1 VEQREITTLYRIWPF
16 VYATILLALIGWLN
30 FITADDRQYSSLTE
44 AFLAGQLDLLPRPG
58 SNWADTAPFDGHYYS
73 ALSPLPAVIFIPL
86 VWAGIFHQGIVTF
99 FGSLAVFFQ
108 CFRLA
113 RIFHYSY
120 DEGCWFALAFCF
132 GTSFVGVAAIA
143 TSNHL
148 THVLSVIF
156 LFLAINEYERR
167 SRLWLIGGLI
177 GLAIATRVPTGLN
190 IISFVLILCF
200 GVGTFREK
208 VIRLVKLLVPF
219 CAIAGVLAVY
229 NFARFQNPLESG
241 YSFQVNGFG
250 IPYSMWDVPGNTP
263 GPAVSLSNIPNHLW
277 IFLAGLPSFRGI
289 GTSILLISP
298 FLSYLLRVP
307 RWDLTNKLIAISI
320 LPVLLLDLAFRS
332 TGFEQMGYRF
342 SLDFFPFLFWLLM
355 RSRINLTGKF
365 RGLIFFATVID
376 LTLTFYHMATIS
388 LRRALDIVP

>member
-1 VEQREITTLYRIWPF
+1 MHRVWPF
-16 VYATILLALIGWLN
+16 IYAAILLTLIGCLN
-30 FITADDRQYSSLTE
+30 FITADDRQYKSLTE
-44 AFLAGQLDLLPRPG
+44 AFLAGQFDLLPRPG
-58 SNWADTAPFDGHYYS
+58 GNWADTAPFDGHYYS

-99 FGSLAVFFQ
+99 FGSLVVFFQ

-132 GTSFVGVAAIA
+132 GTSFVGVAALP

-148 THVLSVIF
+148 THVLSAIL
-156 LFLAINEYERR
+156 LFLAINEYERK
-167 SRLWLIGGLI
+167 SRLLLIGGLI
-177 GLAIATRVPTGLN
+177 GLAMATRVPTGLN
-190 IISFVLILCF
+190 IIFFVLVICF
-200 GVGTFREK
+200 GVGTFRKK
-208 VIRLVKLLVPF
+208 VIRLVTLLLPF
-219 CAIAGVLAVY
+219 CAIAGVLAAY
-229 NFARFQNPLESG
+229 NFARFGNPLESG

-250 IPYSMWDVPGNTP
+250 IPYSLWDVPGNTP
-263 GPAVSLSNIPNHLW
+263 GPAISFSNIPNHLW

-298 FLSYLLRVP
+298 FLGYLLRVP
-307 RWDLTNKLIAISI
+307 RWDLTNKLIAINI

-342 SLDFFPFLFWLLM
+342 SLDFFPFLFLLLM

-365 RGLIFFATVID
+365 KGLIFLATVID
-376 LTLTFYHMATIS
+376 MILTFYHMTTVFD
-388 LRRALDIVP
+388 RRALDIVSGPNAINR

>member
-1 VEQREITTLYRIWPF
+1 MEQREIITLHRVWPF
-16 VYATILLALIGWLN
+16 IYAAILLTLIGYLN
-30 FITADDRQYSSLTE
+30 FITADDRQYKSLTD
-44 AFLAGQLDLLPRPG
+44 AFLAGQFDLLPRPG
-58 SNWADTAPFDGHYYS
+58 SSWADTAPFDGHYYS
-73 ALSPLPAVIFIPL
+73 ALSPLPAVIFVPL

-132 GTSFVGVAAIA
+132 GTSFVGVAALS

-156 LFLAINEYERR
+156 LFLAINEYERKA
-167 SRLWLIGGLI
+167 RLLLIGGLI
-177 GLAIATRVPTGLN
+177 GLAMATRVPTGLN
-190 IISFVLILCF
+190 IIFFILIICF
-200 GVGTFREK
+200 GVDTFRKK
-208 VIRLVKLLVPF
+208 VIRLVLLLLPF
-219 CAIAGVLAVY
+219 CAIAGVLASY
-229 NFARFQNPLESG
+229 NFARFGNPLESG

-250 IPYSMWDVPGNTP
+250 IPYSMWDVPGNAA
-263 GPAVSLSNIPNHLW
+263 GPVVSFSNIPNHLW

-298 FLSYLLRVP
+298 FLGYLLRVP
-307 RWDLTNKLIAISI
+307 RWDLANKLIAINI

-342 SLDFFPFLFWLLM
+342 SLDFFPFLFLLLI

-365 RGLIFFATVID
+365 KGLIFLATVID
-376 LTLTFYHMATIS
+376 MILTFYHMATVS
-388 LRRALDIVP
+388 HRRALDIVS

>member
-1 VEQREITTLYRIWPF
+1 MEQREITTLHRIWPF

-148 THVLSVIF
+148 THVLSVIL
-156 LFLAINEYERR
+156 LFLAINEYERK

-177 GLAIATRVPTGLN
+177 GLAMATRVPTGLN
-190 IISFVLILCF
+190 IISFVLVICF

-208 VIRLVKLLVPF
+208 VIRLVKLLLPF
-219 CAIAGVLAVY
+219 CAIAGVLAAY
-229 NFARFQNPLESG
+229 NFARFRNPLESG

-263 GPAVSLSNIPNHLW
+263 GPAVSFVKHPKPSVDFFGRLAKFQRDRYEHFTNIAFSW
-277 IFLAGLPSFRGI
+277 IFIESAPLGLDQQADCHKHPACLVVGSSFQVDRFRTNGLP
-289 GTSILLISP
+289 
-298 FLSYLLRVP
+298 
-307 RWDLTNKLIAISI
+307 
-320 LPVLLLDLAFRS
+320 
-332 TGFEQMGYRF
+332 
-342 SLDFFPFLFWLLM
+342 
-355 RSRINLTGKF
+355 
-365 RGLIFFATVID
+365 FFA
-376 LTLTFYHMATIS
+376 
-388 LRRALDIVP
+388 